1 MSKNILNFILV
12 SVLFV
17 FIGCGKNNVIKQNNV
32 KKVDLNK
39 LPPWVK
45 NPNYDNNIGVV
56 SIIPKKKIK
65 NKNKLYKIAKL
76 KAIAEFQTRK
86 GAMVNSNTKITSKN
100 GINTGYSENI
110 KISSSHIQT
119 NNLVVKDT
127 YEDEDNFYMWMVIKN

>member
-1 MSKNILNFILV
+1 MNKKILSLILV
-12 SVLFV
+12 GILFGFV
-17 FIGCGKNNVIKQNNV
+17 GCGKNNIQKQESV
-32 KKVDLNK
+32 KKIDLNK

-56 SIIPKKKIK
+56 SVVPKKKIK

-86 GAMVNSNTKITSKN
+86 GAMINSTAKMSSKN
-100 GINTGYSENI
+100 GANSGYSEDI

-127 YEDEDNFYMWMVIKN
+127 FEDDDNFYMWMVLKN